1 MRWKWSKA
9 GCSAAVKKLNLSRK
23 KTRLVPGGAP
33 DREIQEKF
41 AGKILETI
49 KKAKQENS
57 EVVFLDP
64 THQVHNTENGYC
76 WQEKGGHNTKT
87 VLSNSGRQ
95 RINIIG
101 AINAVA
107 HKPTTIIT
115 EDNCDKEMIKAL
127 LAEIRK
133 DYPRAKNIYAFLDNA
148 RYNYNR
154 EVREKADELNIKLKF
169 LPPYSPN
176 LNLIER
182 LWKFMK
188 KKLRKNRYYDTFEKF
203 KTAISEFFK
212 NIEQYK
218 PELEKLLTL
227 KFEIINPI

>member
-1 MRWKWSKA
+1 
-9 GCSAAVKKLNLSRK
+9 LSCK

-33 DREIQEKF
+33 SRAIQEEF
-41 AGKILETI
+41 AEKILKTI
-49 KKAKQENS
+49 KKAEQKNGV
-57 EVVFLDP
+57 VVFIDP

-87 VLSNSGRQ
+87 VFSNSGRK

-101 AINAVA
+101 AINAIT

-115 EDNCDKEMIKAL
+115 EDNCDKEMMKAL
-127 LAEIRK
+127 LTEIRK
-133 DYPRAKNIYAFLDNA
+133 DYADTNNIYAFLDNA
-148 RYNYNR
+148 KYFRNNDVY
-154 EVREKADELNIKLKF
+154 EHAAKLNIKLEF

-182 LWKFMK
+182 LWKFLK
-188 KKLRKNRYYDTFEKF
+188 KKLRKNKYYDTFEKF
-203 KTAISEFFK
+203 KKAIFEFFE

-227 KFEIINPI
+227 EFEII